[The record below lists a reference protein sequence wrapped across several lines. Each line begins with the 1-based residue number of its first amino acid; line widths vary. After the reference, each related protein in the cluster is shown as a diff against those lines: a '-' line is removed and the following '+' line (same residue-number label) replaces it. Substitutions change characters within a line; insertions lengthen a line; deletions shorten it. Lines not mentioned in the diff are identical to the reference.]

1 MLQQP
6 VKHFDAIFHIHEIAE
21 RFPVTVLRVVRLEQA
36 DGKTLFNVR
45 IDLADYAFHVALVVF
60 VRAVHVEKL
69 DAGDRGKTAFTVRPH
84 VKELLGPAVGIQGP
98 EPDGRLDAVGKT
110 HRAVAIGCGT
120 AGIDETHA
128 PFHRTAAEQFTVFDV
143 VVHQKIDIALRRG
156 RTGTQM
162 DDAVYFPV
170 QAVFIQNLPEFIP
183 VEIIGE
189 FPVDEIVPFFAG
201 GEIVHHQNVVY
212 PHPVQFPDHG
222 TADETGAAR
231 NNIHVNSPVIPPAC
245 PSVRGR
251 QEDCLNTVT

>member
-1 MLQQP
+1 MMPL
-6 VKHFDAIFHIHEIAE
+6 
-21 RFPVTVLRVVRLEQA
+21 
-36 DGKTLFNVR
+36 
-45 IDLADYAFHVALVVF
+45 
-60 VRAVHVEKL
+60 
-69 DAGDRGKTAFTVRPH
+69 
-84 VKELLGPAVGIQGP
+84 
-98 EPDGRLDAVGKT
+98 
-110 HRAVAIGCGT
+110 
-120 AGIDETHA
+120 
-128 PFHRTAAEQFTVFDV
+128 
-143 VVHQKIDIALRRG
+143 
-156 RTGTQM
+156 
-162 DDAVYFPV
+162 YFPV

-251 QEDCLNTVT
+251 QQDCLKYSNVKKPFSPSCENDILIVFRQFIDMIGPLSPRMP